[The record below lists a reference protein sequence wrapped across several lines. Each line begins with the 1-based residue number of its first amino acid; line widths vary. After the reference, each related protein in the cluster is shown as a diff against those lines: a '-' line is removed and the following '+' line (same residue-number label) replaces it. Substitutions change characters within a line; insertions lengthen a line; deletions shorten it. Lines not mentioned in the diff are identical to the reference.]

1 MARGRVKQGQ
11 SQAGTGKGK
20 ANRAKFKGKRV
31 DEQEEIE
38 SLEARIAAGA
48 PEPGTNPLAF
58 TIAKEPEGD
67 EGGLRPYAGAKD
79 FTGLPLSDRTQRGLK
94 ENKFVHMTAI
104 QRASIPHA
112 LCGHD
117 VLGAAKTGSGK
128 TLAFLLPVIEKL
140 YRLKWGSMDGVGA
153 IIISPTREL
162 AVQIFD
168 ELRKVGKHHS
178 ISAGLLIGGRKGVD
192 TEKETVNNLNILVCT
207 PGRLLQHMDE
217 TPNFDC
223 SQLQVLVLDEADR
236 ILDMGFAGTLN
247 AIVGQLPKSRQTML
261 FSATQ
266 TRSVKDLARLS
277 LRDPEYLAVH
287 AESAAATPARLQ
299 QTAMIVPLDE
309 KMDVLWSFVK
319 THLHTK
325 MLVFLSSCKQVKFV
339 HEAFRRLRPGIPLS
353 CLHGRMK
360 QMQRMVTFYKYNETK
375 DALLFATDVA
385 ARGLDFPNVDWV
397 LQVDCPEDVP
407 TYIHRVGRTARYTA
421 SGHSL
426 LFLSPSEQLMLGALE
441 AAKIPVKVI
450 KANKEKVQ
458 PVSGALA
465 GLLSKDPD
473 LKYMAQRAFT
483 TYLRSI
489 HVRSDKSIFDV
500 TQLPHEAYA
509 ASLGLPTT
517 PRIRFLKRKAK
528 GGKNIQGSDQDVSDE
543 GSDDENVGEDVVE
556 PMVTG
561 DDIEET
567 ANGPVEK
574 KKKNKLDRLFARKN
588 NDVFSSAFDK
598 VRAHEEDG
606 GGAEEDSDTDEFLT
620 KKRPREQVAADEFL
634 TKKKA
639 RPDEEEVEGKQMKAK
654 SAGVKVLKKNKLK
667 IDPARA
673 GAHRMVFDDEGVAM
687 PPLAALAQQS
697 KEVLNA
703 PPGVS
708 NEIAQAAN
716 ERFKQLKMEMKLR
729 DKEDRLQEKQRLREK
744 RTKLKQKLR
753 AESDDE
759 DEVADSG
766 GDSGDSGDS
775 ESDGENIKERQRR
788 KFKRIAQDDNNDES
802 SHDDAES
809 SDSDAQPEKRQV
821 GKKGGR
827 GGRKEGTMEDYPS
840 DLEELSL
847 AEKEALALK
856 LLKMRRK

>member
-1 MARGRVKQGQ
+1 M
-11 SQAGTGKGK
+11 
-20 ANRAKFKGKRV
+20 

-48 PEPGTNPLAF
+48 PAPGTNPLAF
-58 TIAKEPEGD
+58 AIAKEPERDGKKGEQGD
-67 EGGLRPYAGAKD
+67 EGALRPYAGVKD

-94 ENKFVHMTAI
+94 ENKFVHTTAI
-104 QRASIPHA
+104 QRAAIPHA

-162 AVQIFD
+162 AIQIFD

-247 AIVGQLPKSRQTML
+247 AIVGQLPKERQTML

-375 DALLFATDVA
+375 HALLFATDVA

-426 LFLSPSEQLMLGALE
+426 LFLSPSEQPMLAALE
-441 AAKIPVKVI
+441 AAKIPLKLI

-489 HVRSDKSIFDV
+489 HVRADKSIFDV

-517 PRIRFLKRKAK
+517 PRIRFLKRKVK

-543 GSDDENVGEDVVE
+543 GSDDENDGEDEVE
-556 PMVTG
+556 PMITE
-561 DDIEET
+561 DDKEET

-588 NDVFSSAFDK
+588 NDVLSSAFDK
-598 VRAHEEDG
+598 IRAHDDEEG
-606 GGAEEDSDTDEFLT
+606 GGGEDNSDADEFLT

-639 RPDEEEVEGKQMKAK
+639 KADVEEVEGKQMKAK

-667 IDPARA
+667 IDPTRA

-708 NEIAQAAN
+708 NEIAEAAN
-716 ERFKQLKMEMKLR
+716 ERFKQLKMEMKQR

-759 DEVADSG
+759 DEDEDEVADSG
-766 GDSGDSGDS
+766 GDSSDAGGS

-788 KFKRIAQDDNNDES
+788 KFRRTTQENSDES
-802 SHDDAES
+802 GSDAEA
-809 SDSDAQPEKRQV
+809 SDSDAQPERRQ
-821 GKKGGR
+821 GNKGGR
-827 GGRKEGTMEDYPS
+827 GGRKEDTMEDYPS

-847 AEKEALALK
+847 AEKEALAMK

>member
-1 MARGRVKQGQ
+1 MAAMGPKTKGQGHVP
-11 SQAGTGKGK
+11 GKGK
-20 ANRAKFKGKRV
+20 ANRQKFRGKRV
-31 DEQEEIE
+31 DEDEEIA
-38 SLEARIAAGA
+38 SLEERIAAGA
-48 PEPGTNPLAF
+48 PGPGTNPLGV
-58 TIAKEPEGD
+58 TIAKEGEGEGD
-67 EGGLRPYAGAKD
+67 RLKAYAGAKD

-94 ENKFVHMTAI
+94 DSKFVHMTAI
-104 QRASIPHA
+104 QRAAIPHA

-128 TLAFLLPVIEKL
+128 TLAFLIPVIEKL
-140 YRLKWGSMDGVGA
+140 YRLKWGSMDGVGG

-162 AVQIFD
+162 AIQIFD

-178 ISAGLLIGGRKGVD
+178 ISAGLLIGGRKGVG
-192 TEKETVNNLNILVCT
+192 TEKETVGALNILVCT

-223 SQLQVLVLDEADR
+223 SQLQMLVLDEADR

-247 AIVGQLPKSRQTML
+247 AILGQIPKERQTML

-299 QTAMIVPLDE
+299 QTVMIVPLEE

-360 QMQRMVTFYKYNETK
+360 QMQRMVTFYKYCEAK
-375 DALLFATDVA
+375 HALLFATDVA
-385 ARGLDFPNVDWV
+385 ARGLDFPTVDWV

-407 TYIHRVGRTARYTA
+407 SYIHRVGRTARYTA
-421 SGHSL
+421 AGHSL
-426 LFLSPSEQLMLGALE
+426 LFLSPSEQPMLAALE
-441 AAKIPVKVI
+441 AAKIPVKLI

-500 TQLPHEAYA
+500 TKLPHAEYA

-517 PRIRFLKRKAK
+517 PRIRFLKRGVK
-528 GGKNIQGSDQDVSDE
+528 GGKNIQGSDEDVSE
-543 GSDDENVGEDVVE
+543 KGSDEENDDEDEAERMISED
-556 PMVTG
+556 
-561 DDIEET
+561 DQEET
-567 ANGPVEK
+567 TKEANVPAEK
-574 KKKNKLDRLFARKN
+574 KKKSKLDRLFARKN
-588 NDVFSSAFDK
+588 NDVLSSAFDK
-598 VRAHEEDG
+598 VRAHDEDDDG
-606 GGAEEDSDTDEFLT
+606 EANSDSDEFLT
-620 KKRPREQVAADEFL
+620 KKRPREQVTSDEFL
-634 TKKKA
+634 TKKKVKTDA
-639 RPDEEEVEGKQMKAK
+639 EEVEGKQMKAK
-654 SAGVKVLKKNKLK
+654 SSGVKILKKNKLK
-667 IDPARA
+667 IDPSRA
-673 GAHRMVFDDEGVAM
+673 GTHRMVFDDEGVAL
-687 PPLAALAQQS
+687 PPLAALARQS

-708 NEIAQAAN
+708 NEIAEAAN
-716 ERFKQLKMEMKLR
+716 ERFKQLKMEMKQR

-753 AESDDE
+753 AASDDE
-759 DEVADSG
+759 DDEEDEDGDRSG
-766 GDSGDSGDS
+766 GSSGS

-788 KFKRIAQDDNNDES
+788 QFRRTTKEDSSESGSDD
-802 SHDDAES
+802 
-809 SDSDAQPEKRQV
+809 SDSDIQPQTKR
-821 GKKGGR
+821 GKNKSSAGQKHDAR
-827 GGRKEGTMEDYPS
+827 DDYPS
-840 DLEELSL
+840 DIEELSL

-856 LLKMRRK
+856 LLKMRR